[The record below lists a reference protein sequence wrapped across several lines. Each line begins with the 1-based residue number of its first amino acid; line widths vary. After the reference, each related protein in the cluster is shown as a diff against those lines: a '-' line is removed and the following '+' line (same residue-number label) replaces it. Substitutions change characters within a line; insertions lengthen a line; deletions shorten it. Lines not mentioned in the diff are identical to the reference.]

1 MNRFFVKPDDMTE
14 DSAAII
20 GEDVKHISKVL
31 RMQSGDRVMLS
42 DGCGYE
48 YLAEI
53 ETISRER
60 VELKLLDKKPC
71 PAEPKQRITLYQ
83 GIPKAGKMELIIQKC
98 VELGINGIIPVAAE
112 RSVVRVKPGEYKAK
126 QTRYQRVACEAA
138 KQSGRGII
146 PHIGEL
152 TTI

>member
-1 MNRFFVKPDDMTE
+1 MNRFFLKPDDMTE

-60 VELKLLDKKPC
+60 VELKLLDKKLC
-71 PAEPKQRITLYQ
+71 SAEPKQRITL
-83 GIPKAGKMELIIQKC
+83 IRAFPKRARWSSL
-98 VELGINGIIPVAAE
+98 
-112 RSVVRVKPGEYKAK
+112 YKSALSL
-126 QTRYQRVACEAA
+126 A
-138 KQSGRGII
+138 
-146 PHIGEL
+146 
-152 TTI
+152 

>member
-53 ETISRER
+53 ETISR
-60 VELKLLDKKPC
+60 
-71 PAEPKQRITLYQ
+71 
-83 GIPKAGKMELIIQKC
+83 
-98 VELGINGIIPVAAE
+98 
-112 RSVVRVKPGEYKAK
+112 
-126 QTRYQRVACEAA
+126 
-138 KQSGRGII
+138 
-146 PHIGEL
+146 
-152 TTI
+152 

>member
-71 PAEPKQRITLYQ
+71 PAEPKQQHNALPGHSQ
-83 GIPKAGKMELIIQKC
+83 GGQDGAHYTK
-98 VELGINGIIPVAAE
+98 
-112 RSVVRVKPGEYKAK
+112 VR
-126 QTRYQRVACEAA
+126 
-138 KQSGRGII
+138 
-146 PHIGEL
+146 
-152 TTI
+152 

>member
-53 ETISRER
+53 
-60 VELKLLDKKPC
+60 
-71 PAEPKQRITLYQ
+71 
-83 GIPKAGKMELIIQKC
+83 
-98 VELGINGIIPVAAE
+98 
-112 RSVVRVKPGEYKAK
+112 
-126 QTRYQRVACEAA
+126 
-138 KQSGRGII
+138 
-146 PHIGEL
+146 
-152 TTI
+152 

>member
-60 VELKLLDKKPC
+60 VELKLLDKKNVSC
-71 PAEPKQRITLYQ
+71 RA
-83 GIPKAGKMELIIQKC
+83 
-98 VELGINGIIPVAAE
+98 
-112 RSVVRVKPGEYKAK
+112 
-126 QTRYQRVACEAA
+126 EAA
-138 KQSGRGII
+138 HNALSGYSQSGQDGAHYTKVR
-146 PHIGEL
+146 
-152 TTI
+152 